1 MEIPKRTGVSK
12 AQFFNRKYD
21 AKLEFSVGLGV
32 QIKKNLSGRGVWIF
46 SGTAHFKIG
55 PPKEVVV
62 TCLLLPDKCYT
73 NIKLQNSR
81 KFVK

>member
-32 QIKKNLSGRGVWIF
+32 QIKKPFREGGMDIF
-46 SGTAHFKIG
+46 WNCTFQNWSSKGS
-55 PPKEVVV
+55 
-62 TCLLLPDKCYT
+62 CYYLLLPDKCYT